1 MGATTS
7 QSIQYAV
14 LIGDKKPNETQILR
28 HHSINNKPL
37 RNINN
42 FGCQTVWDALLYNIN
57 TRKRGTTNFLGTR
70 SCLPNGK
77 YADHYSWTTYQQ
89 AHDKAIAFAK
99 AVTALELCPEFVTND
114 NVTMRFMGIYAK
126 NREEWVIAD
135 LASHCNS
142 ITVVT
147 LYDTLGL
154 EAMQYIFEQTE
165 LTTVV
170 IEEKGLQN
178 ILSLARD
185 KRVGKLKNLIL
196 LDKDSKGV
204 CGELQREGINVYMYE
219 DILRKGNEVVDVQL
233 HPAKPETICT
243 ICYTSG
249 TTGKPK
255 GAMVSHKAL
264 LSEVNIMEAVD
275 LYIKDDD
282 VYLSFLPL
290 AHIME
295 RLILA
300 LLISYGREIGFY
312 SGSTMRLME
321 DAGILKP
328 TLMASVPRV
337 FQRVYEGI
345 NLKVDKLSPFERAL
359 FRKGVSQKLKD
370 YATYGVLT
378 NVFWDSLVFNKIRKL
393 LGGRMRFMLTGA
405 APMSP
410 EMLTFLKVVL
420 CCQISEGYGQTED
433 CAGMLISNAYDRVAG
448 HVGGPG
454 FANEVKLVD
463 VPELDYYTNSA
474 EPKGEICIRGPV
486 LFDGYLNDSE
496 RTKEVVDS
504 EGWLHTGDVG
514 VMLTHH
520 GNAIRVIDRVK
531 NIFKLQQGEYIAPE
545 KLENVLIRSLWVSQL
560 FVYGSSME
568 NYLVAVV
575 VPRTEKV
582 VEYFNSKGETCS
594 KDNVKEK
601 YKDVALRKQIVTD
614 LETLGRENDFKGFE
628 VVKKVYLCPYQFTI
642 ENDLVGPTL
651 KVKRHVAAR
660 HFKKEIEEL
669 YKENI

>member
-1 MGATTS
+1 MGNTPS
-7 QSIQYAV
+7 QPIQYAV

-28 HHSINNKPL
+28 HRSICDKPL
-37 RNINN
+37 RSINR

-57 TRKRGTTNFLGTR
+57 TRKNGACNFLGTR
-70 SCLPNGK
+70 TCLPNGK
-77 YADHYSWTTYQQ
+77 YADTYTWTTYQQ

-99 AVTALELCPEFVTND
+99 AIAAMDLCPEFVSNE
-114 NVTMRFMGIYAK
+114 NVVMRFMGIYAK

-142 ITVVT
+142 VTVVT

-165 LTTVV
+165 LRSVV

-178 ILSLARD
+178 ILTLAKD

-204 CGELQREGINVYMYE
+204 CSELEQLGMNVYMYE
-219 DILRKGNEVVDVQL
+219 DILRKGKEVVDVHLQ
-233 HPAKPETICT
+233 PAKPETICT

-275 LYIKDDD
+275 LEIKDDD

-312 SGSTMRLME
+312 SGSTIRLME

-345 NLKVDKLSPFERAL
+345 NQKVDKLNAIERKM

-370 YATYGVLT
+370 YTTYGVLT
-378 NVFWDSLVFNKIRKL
+378 NVFWDALVFNKIRKL

-405 APMSP
+405 APMSA

-420 CCQISEGYGQTED
+420 CCQITEGYGQTED
-433 CAGMLISNAYDRVAG
+433 CAGMLISNAFDSVAG

-454 FANEVKLVD
+454 YANEVKLVD
-463 VPELDYYTNSA
+463 VPELDYYTDSA

-486 LFDGYLNDSE
+486 LFDGYLNDAE
-496 RTKEVVDS
+496 RTKEAIDN

-514 VMLTHH
+514 VMLTNH

-545 KLENVLIRSLWVSQL
+545 KLENVLIRSLWVAQL

-568 NYLVAVV
+568 NYLVAVI
-575 VPRTEKV
+575 VPRTERV
-582 VEYFNSKGETCS
+582 IEYYKKNGEEYN
-594 KDNVKEK
+594 KENVKAK
-601 YKDVALRKQIVTD
+601 YNDAALRKEIVKD
-614 LETLGRENDFKGFE
+614 LEVLGRENDFKGFE
-628 VVKKVYLCPYQFTI
+628 VIKKVYLCPYEFTI

-660 HFKKEIEEL
+660 HFKKEIEAL
-669 YKENI
+669 YKETI

>member
-1 MGATTS
+1 MGNTPS
-7 QSIQYAV
+7 QPIQYAV
-14 LIGDKKPNETQILR
+14 LIGDKRQGETQILR
-28 HHSINNKPL
+28 HRSIGDKPL
-37 RNINN
+37 REVNR
-42 FGCQTVWDALLYNIN
+42 FGCQTVWDALLYNLT
-57 TRKRGTTNFLGTR
+57 TRKSGSSNFLGTR
-70 SCLPNGK
+70 KCLPNGK
-77 YADHYSWTTYQQ
+77 YADAYTWTSYQQ

-99 AVTALELCPEFVTND
+99 AVAAMDLCPEFVTD
-114 NVTMRFMGIYAK
+114 QNVVMRFMGIYAK

-135 LASHCNS
+135 LGSHCNS
-142 ITVVT
+142 VTVVT

-165 LTTVV
+165 LRSVV

-178 ILSLARD
+178 ILALAKD

-204 CGELQREGINVYMYE
+204 CGELERLGINVYMYE
-219 DILRKGNEVVDVQL
+219 DVLRKGQEVVDVHLQ
-233 HPAKPETICT
+233 PAKPETICT

-275 LYIKDDD
+275 LQIKDDD

-312 SGSTMRLME
+312 SGSTIRLME

-345 NLKVDKLSPFERAL
+345 NQKVDKLSEFQREL

-370 YATYGVLT
+370 YKESGELT
-378 NVFWDSLVFNKIRKL
+378 NVFWDALLFNKIRKL

-405 APMSP
+405 APMSAD
-410 EMLTFLKVVL
+410 MLTFLKVVL
-420 CCQISEGYGQTED
+420 CCQITEGYGQTED
-433 CAGMLISNAYDRVAG
+433 CAGMLISNAFDPVAG

-463 VPELDYYTNSA
+463 VPELDYYTDSA

-486 LFDGYLNDSE
+486 LFDGYLNDEE
-496 RTKEVVDS
+496 RTKEVLDS

-514 VMLTHH
+514 VMLTNH

-545 KLENVLIRSLWVSQL
+545 KLENVLIRSLWVAQL
-560 FVYGSSME
+560 FH
-568 NYLVAVV
+568 
-575 VPRTEKV
+575 K
-582 VEYFNSKGETCS
+582 NSQYISTWL
-594 KDNVKEK
+594 
-601 YKDVALRKQIVTD
+601 LRAIASGT
-614 LETLGRENDFKGFE
+614 T
-628 VVKKVYLCPYQFTI
+628 
-642 ENDLVGPTL
+642 
-651 KVKRHVAAR
+651 
-660 HFKKEIEEL
+660 HFGGT
-669 YKENI
+669 

>member
-1 MGATTS
+1 
-7 QSIQYAV
+7 
-14 LIGDKKPNETQILR
+14 
-28 HHSINNKPL
+28 
-37 RNINN
+37 
-42 FGCQTVWDALLYNIN
+42 
-57 TRKRGTTNFLGTR
+57 
-70 SCLPNGK
+70 
-77 YADHYSWTTYQQ
+77 
-89 AHDKAIAFAK
+89 
-99 AVTALELCPEFVTND
+99 
-114 NVTMRFMGIYAK
+114 
-126 NREEWVIAD
+126 
-135 LASHCNS
+135 
-142 ITVVT
+142 
-147 LYDTLGL
+147 
-154 EAMQYIFEQTE
+154 
-165 LTTVV
+165 
-170 IEEKGLQN
+170 
-178 ILSLARD
+178 
-185 KRVGKLKNLIL
+185 
-196 LDKDSKGV
+196 
-204 CGELQREGINVYMYE
+204 
-219 DILRKGNEVVDVQL
+219 
-233 HPAKPETICT
+233 
-243 ICYTSG
+243 
-249 TTGKPK
+249 
-255 GAMVSHKAL
+255 MVSHKAL

-282 VYLSFLPL
+282 VYLSFLPF

-405 APMSP
+405 APMSA

-486 LFDGYLNDSE
+486 LFNGYLNDSE

-582 VEYFNSKGETCS
+582 VEYFNNKGETCS

-601 YKDVALRKQIVTD
+601 YKDVALRKQIVKD

-628 VVKKVYLCPYQFTI
+628 VVKKVYLCPYEFTI